1 LPQARTS
8 RCRVARAFARLAA
21 CVVFLAAGTLPAQAL
36 EYRVKATYL
45 YKLAEF
51 IEWPDASFASPS
63 APLEICVV
71 GINPFDAVLATA
83 AWARQIRN
91 HPVVVRHL
99 PEMDDS
105 VACHVMY
112 IAGSPQQ
119 PVAGILERVRGK
131 PVLSVT
137 DDANDPD
144 SRGVVHFVLHE
155 NKVRFAI
162 DDALAAQGGL
172 RINARVLD
180 LAVSVNPRPG
190 AR

>member
-1 LPQARTS
+1 MSRAGTS

-21 CVVFLAAGTLPAQAL
+21 CALFLAAGTVPALAL

-83 AWARQIRN
+83 AWARQIRS

-99 PEMDDS
+99 PEMDDT

-112 IAGSPQQ
+112 IAGSPQE
-119 PVAGILERVRGK
+119 PVAEILERVRGK

-137 DDANDPD
+137 DDANDPG
-144 SRGVVHFVLHE
+144 SKGVVHFVLYD
-155 NKVRFAI
+155 NKVRFEI
-162 DDALAAQGGL
+162 DDALAAQAGL
-172 RINARVLD
+172 RINARVLG

-190 AR
+190 TR

>member
-1 LPQARTS
+1 MPHARTS

-21 CVVFLAAGTLPAQAL
+21 CVVFLAAGAGPALAL
-36 EYRVKATYL
+36 EYSIKAAYL

-51 IEWPDASFASPS
+51 IEWPAASFASPTS
-63 APLEICVV
+63 PLEICVV

-99 PEMDDS
+99 PEMDDT

-112 IAGSPQQ
+112 IAGSPQE
-119 PVAGILERVRGK
+119 PVAELLERVRGK
-131 PVLSVT
+131 PLLSVT
-137 DDANDPD
+137 DDANDPE
-144 SRGVVHFVLHE
+144 SKGVVHFVLYQ
-155 NKVRFAI
+155 NKVRFEI
-162 DDALAAQGGL
+162 DDALAALAGL

-180 LAVSVNPRPG
+180 IAVSVNPRPA